1 MHPATTLRPSWILAA
16 AIVACA
22 AGDTPAT
29 SEADGSGAPERAGT
43 GATAEMRG
51 RADSTLA
58 ITDVTAIPME
68 GQPLPGATVVIRGDR
83 ILAFGPAADV
93 PVPVGARRIDGSGRF
108 LLPGL
113 VDAHVHLRSRR
124 ELLSYLRH
132 GVTTVFQ
139 LAGTP
144 SGAPDILET
153 RRRIAAGEL
162 VGPTIYATGPMID
175 GDPPNFAAVSVVVT
189 SPDSAARVVERQNRA
204 GFDFLKIYNGVSPE
218 VAVEVIAEGHRRGMP
233 TFGHIPRN
241 PDRATALQKALGA
254 GLDVIAHAEEM
265 FFTYYH
271 AGVEDMLDAGR
282 VPVRDTARV
291 DEAARLIRDA
301 GAFVIPNLSFVAAT
315 RMQLDDL
322 GRVLGDPETRFLHPD
337 TRQMWEGQNPTRRP
351 DLERFELRERA
362 KHDFLRHLTKALAEH
377 GVPLLAGTDA
387 SAPGLFPGRSLHL
400 ELRELVDAGLS
411 AEAALAAA
419 TRTPGAFVARH
430 LPDGPPFGVI
440 APGAR
445 ADLVLLRE
453 NPLEDIA
460 RIGTVEG
467 VVAGGRWYS
476 VSEIDA
482 LRAAA
487 SDAAS

>member
-1 MHPATTLRPSWILAA
+1 MHPPSVSGLRWIAVAVAA
-16 AIVACA
+16 ACS
-22 AGDTPAT
+22 AGGEPPGPRT
-29 SEADGSGAPERAGT
+29 SGSGATDGRGEST
-43 GATAEMRG
+43 SAEVRQRG
-51 RADSTLA
+51 DSTLA
-58 ITDVTAIPME
+58 ITDVTAIPMDGE
-68 GQPLPGATVVIRGDR
+68 PLPRATVVVRGDR
-83 ILAFGPAADV
+83 ILALGPADEVRV
-93 PVPVGARRIDGSGRF
+93 PEGTRRIDGAGHF
-108 LLPGL
+108 LIPGL
-113 VDAHVHLRSRR
+113 VDAHVHIRSRI

-132 GVTTVFQ
+132 GVTTAFQ

-144 SGAPDILET
+144 SGAPDVLET
-153 RRRIAAGEL
+153 RRRIATGEL

-175 GDPPNFAAVSVVVT
+175 GDPPNFASVSVVVT
-189 SPDSAARVVERQNRA
+189 SPDSAARVVERQHDA

-218 VAVEVIAEGHRRGMP
+218 VARAVIAEGHRLGMP

-241 PDRATALQKALGA
+241 PDRGTALQKALGA
-254 GLDVIAHAEEM
+254 GLDVIAHAEEL

-271 AGVEDMLDAGR
+271 DGVEEMLDAGR

-291 DEAARLIRDA
+291 GEAARLIREA

-315 RMQLDDL
+315 RTQLDDL
-322 GRVLGDPETRFLHPD
+322 GSVLADPEMRFLHPD

-362 KHDFLRHLTKALAEH
+362 KYDFLRHLTKALAER

-419 TRTPGAFVARH
+419 TRTPGEFVALH
-430 LPDGPPFGVI
+430 LPDGPRFGVI

-467 VVAGGRWYS
+467 VVAGGRWYG

-482 LRAAA
+482 MRAAA
-487 SDAAS
+487 SRAGS